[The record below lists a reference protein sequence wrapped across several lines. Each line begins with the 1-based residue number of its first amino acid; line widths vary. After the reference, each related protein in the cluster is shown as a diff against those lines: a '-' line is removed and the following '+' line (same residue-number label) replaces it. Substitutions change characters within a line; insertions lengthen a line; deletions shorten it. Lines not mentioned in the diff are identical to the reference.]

1 MGTTSLLID
10 EQTVYGLEQAAAEL
24 GTNAAELAEKAIR
37 RYLREQAEYKIKEEE
52 EFYQA
57 QLPDLLSNYQGRY
70 IALHNGEVIDSD
82 TDELT
87 LYLRVRQ
94 SYPTIGVLIKRVTT
108 EPETTWHMRSPRM
121 GHE

>member
-52 EFYQA
+52 EFY
-57 QLPDLLSNYQGRY
+57 
-70 IALHNGEVIDSD
+70 
-82 TDELT
+82 
-87 LYLRVRQ
+87 
-94 SYPTIGVLIKRVTT
+94 
-108 EPETTWHMRSPRM
+108 
-121 GHE
+121 